1 MKISS
6 FLTPILLGMCLA
18 FGEATAQDKNT
29 APASTQTSIADIK
42 FEKELHD
49 YGTIDQGANGVYEF
63 KFSNNGKEP
72 LIISGARGRCGCTV
86 PSYPKEPIPPGGQG
100 LLKVSYDTKRVGTFN
115 KTVTVTSN
123 ANSGTKTLTIKGVV
137 NAKAEEETFP
147 AKKVSSGMPL
157 EYTK

>member
-6 FLTPILLGMCLA
+6 LLTPVLLGMCLA
-18 FGEATAQDKNT
+18 FGEATAQDKST
-29 APASTQTSIADIK
+29 SSAATPASMADIR

-63 KFSNNGKEP
+63 KFSNSGKEP
-72 LIISGARGRCGCTV
+72 LIISGARGSCGCTV
-86 PSYPKEPIPPGGQG
+86 PSYPKEPIPPGGPG
-100 LLKVSYDTKRVGTFN
+100 LLKVSYDTKRVGAFN

-157 EYTK
+157 ENTK